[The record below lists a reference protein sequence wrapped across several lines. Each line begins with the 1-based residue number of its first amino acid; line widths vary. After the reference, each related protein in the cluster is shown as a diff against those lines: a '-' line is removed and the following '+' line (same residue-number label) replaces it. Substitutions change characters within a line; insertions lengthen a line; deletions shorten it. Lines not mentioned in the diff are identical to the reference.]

1 MNHGDGAS
9 PQKRASRPEGSAG
22 GETTASEVLRRID
35 AFGHHLV
42 AAMVNLEMH
51 ASDSQIVADRLRLV
65 QEQLEKIFESRPTP
79 SRPLVLSVHGDQLS
93 YEGHNLVGAS
103 LQASRLLRA
112 CRERRVRA
120 LTFDPRVT
128 QREVRELLQ
137 LLRDDSARSAFAPQ
151 FLEAALASR
160 GIVHAGVR
168 LETRDGSESGTPRG
182 GGDALRRYQAMTD
195 FLQDNHVA
203 AYRGH
208 ELEMER
214 AAGLVEQAIDEI
226 DLEPS
231 GLLALATYDDID
243 SFTVGHSVRVC
254 LLALQVA
261 LATGAD
267 RRTLLRVGTAA
278 LLHDVGKSR
287 IPQEILFKRGP
298 LDAAEREIMKEHARL
313 GGEILLEQSHVDPTA
328 IGAAYCHHMGPNGAG
343 YPAPLLPFEP
353 SGISK
358 LVRVCDVFEALTAVR
373 PYKPALTTI
382 QAYTIMHRMR
392 EAFDAAWLR
401 FFTRVIGLFPLGTHV
416 VLGSGEKAVVVG
428 RGPSLSRPRVRVV
441 RDSSG
446 NEVAPHEQ
454 RVMLA
459 DGTEAASTIL
469 AIQGCEGEVAIPEGV
484 LDTIGV
490 TACTDSSCGHGAGA
504 RA

>member
-1 MNHGDGAS
+1 MNGA
-9 PQKRASRPEGSAG
+9 
-22 GETTASEVLRRID
+22 TTNAEVLPRID

-42 AAMVNLEMH
+42 AAMVSLEMH
-51 ASDSQIVADRLRLV
+51 APDSQLVADGLRLV
-65 QEQLEKIFESRPTP
+65 QEHLEAVFEAAPRPP
-79 SRPLVLSVHGDQLS
+79 SPLVLGVRGDHLTYHGH
-93 YEGHNLVGAS
+93 ELVGAS
-103 LQASRLLRA
+103 LQAGRLLRA
-112 CRERRVRA
+112 CRERGVAA
-120 LTFDPRVT
+120 LTFDPLIT

-137 LLRDDSARSAFAPQ
+137 MLRDDSAKQAFAPQ
-151 FLEAALASR
+151 FLAAALASR

-168 LETRDGSESGTPRG
+168 LEAEDDAERAEARPRPG
-182 GGDALRRYQAMTD
+182 GGAVRRYQAMTD

-208 ELEMER
+208 DLEMER
-214 AAGLVEQAIDEI
+214 AAGLVEQALDEI

-298 LDAAEREIMKEHARL
+298 LDAAEREVMKEHARL

-328 IGAAYCHHMGPNGAG
+328 IGAAYCHHMGANGSG
-343 YPAPLLPFEP
+343 YPTPLLPFEP
-353 SGISK
+353 SGVSK

-392 EAFDAAWLR
+392 DAFDPAWLR
-401 FFTRVIGLFPLGTHV
+401 FFTRVVGLFPLGTRV
-416 VLGSGEKAVVVG
+416 VLGSGEEAVVVG
-428 RGPSLSRPRVRVV
+428 RGPSLTRPRVRVV
-441 RDSSG
+441 RDPSG
-446 NEVAPHEQ
+446 NELAASQQ
-454 RVMLA
+454 RVAVA
-459 DGTEAASTIL
+459 DGAAEATRIL
-469 AIQGCEGEVAIPEGV
+469 AIQGCQGDVAVPKGV
-484 LDTIGV
+484 LDAIGV
-490 TACTDSSCGHGAGA
+490 TACTDTCGHDAGDHG
-504 RA
+504 